1 MKIVCCPD
9 LHLTEKRPQNRIDN
23 YEATVLTKF
32 RFILRTAEEND
43 CNCILQPGDFFDAPK
58 PPYAFYSQ
66 IVSYLKEFNV
76 PVITLFGQHDLKY
89 RNPEDTALR
98 AVDIAV
104 DDFMLLSQGHRPRL
118 SFKEGIEIQGC
129 GWEEEI
135 PEPIPGK
142 FNLLLIHKMIVDDKL
157 WADQEH
163 FEYAN
168 GFLREHKFDLIVGGD
183 NHKPFIAHSRG
194 RYLFNCG
201 SMMRSTIAQVDHQPR
216 IIIFDTEH
224 PMNYTEIDIPIEPSD
239 NVFKMEKVEMEKE
252 RNTNLEAFVSGLSEH
267 KDMGL
272 NFGDNLQA
280 YVIENK
286 LDNEIYEL
294 LKRGMA

>member
-1 MKIVCCPD
+1 MKILGCPD
-9 LHLTEKRPQNRIDN
+9 LHLTEKRPQNRMDD
-23 YEATVLTKF
+23 YEAAVINKLT
-32 RFILRTAEEND
+32 FILTTAKENG
-43 CNCILQPGDFFDAPK
+43 CALILQPGDFFDQPN
-58 PPYAFYSQ
+58 PTYRFFTQ
-66 IVSYLKEFNV
+66 VVF
-76 PVITLFGQHDLKY
+76 TLNGYMSSNAMLCTIFGQHDLKF
-89 RNPEDTALR
+89 RTKENTALN
-98 AVDIAV
+98 ALFYAYEGLKLVNYMPHLEDNIAV
-104 DDFMLLSQGHRPRL
+104 V
-118 SFKEGIEIQGC
+118 GC
-129 GWEEEI
+129 SWEEEI

-142 FNLLLIHKMIVDDKL
+142 FNILLIHRMIVDDKL

-168 GFLREHKFDLIVGGD
+168 GFLREHKFDLIVSGD

-201 SMMRSTIAQVDHQPR
+201 SMMRSTIAQVDHEPR
-216 IIIFDTEH
+216 IIIFDTEN
-224 PMNYTEIDIPIEPSD
+224 PKDYQEILIPIEPSES
-239 NVFKMEKVEMEKE
+239 VFKMEKVEMEKE

-272 NFGDNLQA
+272 NFGGNLQA